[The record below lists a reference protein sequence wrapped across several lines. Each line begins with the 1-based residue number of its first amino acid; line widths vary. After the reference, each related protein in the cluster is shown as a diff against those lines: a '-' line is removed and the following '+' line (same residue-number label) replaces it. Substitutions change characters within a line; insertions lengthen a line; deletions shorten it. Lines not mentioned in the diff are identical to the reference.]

1 MILRWTSW
9 IVQLLLQ
16 EKIISEDDQ
25 ELYMYCFQTALFQMI
40 IYGSI
45 ALLAVCLDDI
55 TISIAYYCGFL
66 PIRYA
71 AGGYH
76 ANSHKTCLALSIIIY
91 LFAMG
96 INTYLP
102 ASISKLFIIVGS
114 ICTICMI
121 FWAAPVDHKNRPFS
135 PREKERYR
143 KKSYQV
149 TILVTVIAVL
159 MVNISVDLST
169 AVILGTFSA
178 ACSVWIG
185 QKQRRRELL
194 C

>member
-1 MILRWTSW
+1 MILRWTDW

-16 EKIISEDDQ
+16 EKIISKEDQ
-25 ELYMYCFQTALFQMI
+25 ELYVYCFQTALFQMLT
-40 IYGSI
+40 YGSI
-45 ALLAVCLDDI
+45 LLLSICLDSVAV
-55 TISIAYYCGFL
+55 TIAYYEGFL
-66 PIRYA
+66 PIRYV

-76 ANSHKTCLALSIIIY
+76 ANSHKNCLALSIAIY
-91 LFAMG
+91 ILAMG
-96 INTYLP
+96 TITYLP
-102 ASISKLFIIVGS
+102 ASVDKMFVLIGS
-114 ICTICMI
+114 LCTICMI

-149 TILVTVIAVL
+149 TILVTATAVIL
-159 MVNISVDLST
+159 LNISVDLST
-169 AVILGTFSA
+169 AIVLGTFSA

-185 QKQRRRELL
+185 QKQRRREVS